1 MPIDSEGAHPPPTEG
16 RDARSGWAPGKR
28 EKVSSHMSTQ
38 SNQQRTRIIC
48 TIGPASDDVETI
60 RGMILAGM
68 NVARLNMSH
77 GSQDYHRMCIEHVRE
92 AAEECGQPVAIMID
106 TKGPEIRTGE
116 LVDHQPVM
124 LQGGNLLT
132 ITTKQVPGDA
142 NAISVTYKRLPLDVD
157 TGSHIYIDDGMIELE
172 VVSCD
177 ANTVTCTVIEGGLLG
192 EHKGV
197 NIPGVKTSLQ
207 SVTDEDVE
215 DIRFACANE
224 VDAIAASFVRDADT
238 VKQIRD
244 LCRRCGRPDMVI
256 FSKLES
262 SLGLANLDEIVQNSD
277 GVMIAR
283 GDLGV
288 EIDPAEIP
296 YEQKRII
303 ERSRFCYK
311 PTITATQMLES
322 MTHSPRPTRAEVTDV
337 ANAIYD
343 GTDCVM
349 LSGETAAGEYP
360 VETVRMMS
368 KICRNAE
375 RYLKEHHEYHE
386 RGGLGNVNGAIGF
399 AAVET
404 AKRVGAVAII
414 CPTRTGRSARLMSV
428 FRNHIPLIAV
438 SPSEAAVRRMCFY
451 WGVTALR
458 GEEKEHWSET
468 SQNVMAVAKEHG
480 YVRERDIVMIT
491 AGDPE
496 TTPFDDGY
504 VSSTNVCMVA
514 QVR

>member
-1 MPIDSEGAHPPPTEG
+1 
-16 RDARSGWAPGKR
+16 
-28 EKVSSHMSTQ
+28 MSK
-38 SNQQRTRIIC
+38 QRTRIVC
-48 TIGPASDDVETI
+48 TIGPSSDDVETI

-77 GSQDYHRMCIEHVRE
+77 GDLDYHMMCIEHVRE
-92 AAEECGQPVAIMID
+92 AARLCNQPVAIMID
-106 TKGPEIRTGE
+106 TKGPEIRTGTLANHE
-116 LVDHQPVM
+116 PVR
-124 LQGGNLLT
+124 LHRGDALT
-132 ITTKQVPGDA
+132 ITTNLVEGGDGL
-142 NAISVTYKRLPLDVD
+142 ISVTYKRLPLDVD
-157 TGSHIYIDDGMIELE
+157 EGSHIFIDDGLIELE
-172 VVSCD
+172 VLACD
-177 ANTVTCTVIEGGLLG
+177 THTVECRVLEGGTLG

-197 NIPGVKTSLQ
+197 NVPGVRTSLP

-215 DIRFACANE
+215 DIRFACTNG

-244 LCRRCGRPDMVI
+244 LCRRCKRPDMVI

-262 SLGLANLDEIVQNSD
+262 ALGLANLDEIVRNSD

-288 EIDPAEIP
+288 EIDPSEIP

-303 ERSRFCYK
+303 ERARFCYK

-349 LSGETAAGEYP
+349 LSGETAVGDYP
-360 VETVRMMS
+360 IETVRMMS

-375 RYLKEHHEYHE
+375 RYLPEHHEYHE

-404 AKRVGAVAII
+404 AERVKAVAIV
-414 CPTRTGRSARLMSV
+414 CPTRTGRSARLMAV
-428 FRNHIPLIAV
+428 FRNRIPLIAV

-451 WGVTALR
+451 WGVTALH

-468 SQNVMAVAKEHG
+468 SQNVMSVAKEHG
-480 YVRERDIVMIT
+480 YVHEGDIVMIT

-496 TTPFDDGY
+496 TTPFDESY

>member
-1 MPIDSEGAHPPPTEG
+1 
-16 RDARSGWAPGKR
+16 
-28 EKVSSHMSTQ
+28 MSAQ
-38 SNQQRTRIIC
+38 KRTRIIC
-48 TIGPASDDVETI
+48 TIGPSSDDVETI

-77 GSQDYHRMCIEHVRE
+77 GDHDYQRMCIENVRE
-92 AAEECGQPVAIMID
+92 AAKRCGQPIAIMID

-116 LVDHQPVM
+116 LAGHVPVT
-124 LQGGNLLT
+124 LVAGSELVIRTDRIEGT
-132 ITTKQVPGDA
+132 A
-142 NAISVTYKRLPLDVD
+142 EEISVSYHRLPLDVD
-157 TGSHIYIDDGMIELE
+157 KGSSIFIDDGLIELE
-172 VVSCD
+172 VLSCD
-177 ANTVTCTVIEGGLLG
+177 TTSVVCRVVTGGQLG
-192 EHKGV
+192 ERKGV
-197 NIPGVKTSLQ
+197 NIPGARTSLP
-207 SVTDEDVE
+207 SVTDQDVD
-215 DIRFACANE
+215 DIRFACE
-224 VDAIAASFVRDADT
+224 QGVDAIAASFVRDADT

-244 LCRRCGRPDMVI
+244 LCRRCKRPDMAI

-262 SLGLANLDEIVQNSD
+262 AMGLKNLNEIVLHSD

-296 YEQKRII
+296 YEQKRVI
-303 ERSRFCYK
+303 ERARFCYK

-322 MTHSPRPTRAEVTDV
+322 MTHSLRPTRAEVTDV

-349 LSGETAAGEYP
+349 LSGETAAGDYP
-360 VETVRMMS
+360 IETVKMMS
-368 KICRNAE
+368 RICENAE
-375 RYLKEHHEYHE
+375 KHLAEHHEYHE

-414 CPTRTGRSARLMSV
+414 CPTRTGRSARLMAV

-438 SPSEAAVRRMCFY
+438 SPSEEAVRRMSFY

-468 SQNVMAVAKEHG
+468 SQNVMMVAKEHG
-480 YVRERDIVMIT
+480 YVKEGDIVMIT

-496 TTPFDDGY
+496 TTPFDDDY